1 MNYHQGRNSGPNLDG
16 GEEIRTP
23 VNFVHPWLQPL
34 KNIAKKRIFPQLESK
49 KLKEWRGSSRFI
61 YGIVV

>member
-23 VNFVHPWLQPL
+23 VNFVHPWESLGDLLSPL
-34 KNIAKKRIFPQLESK
+34 DLCVGGRHWNSTDL
-49 KLKEWRGSSRFI
+49 
-61 YGIVV
+61 

>member
-23 VNFVHPWLQPL
+23 VNFVHPCSSPSYELKRGEKGGGAIPL
-34 KNIAKKRIFPQLESK
+34 A
-49 KLKEWRGSSRFI
+49 GACA
-61 YGIVV
+61 

>member
-23 VNFVHPWLQPL
+23 VNFVHPWSRL
-34 KNIAKKRIFPQLESK
+34 KNHSLMRFDTNLIWRFLWFLFHAQAQE
-49 KLKEWRGSSRFI
+49 KLA
-61 YGIVV
+61 